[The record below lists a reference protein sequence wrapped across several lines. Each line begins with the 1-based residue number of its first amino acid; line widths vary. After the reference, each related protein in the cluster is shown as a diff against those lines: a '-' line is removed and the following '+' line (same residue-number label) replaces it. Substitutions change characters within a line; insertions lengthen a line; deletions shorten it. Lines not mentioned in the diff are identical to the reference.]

1 MMEAS
6 DLGTTNSE
14 FKALPGQLAFLFEGA
29 CGVPNPLII
38 INNTVGV
45 PQSSGESVD
54 IGQLTIGHVD
64 HWTANS
70 SDPPCL
76 LSRVISMRNQ
86 RWMIMCLPV
95 DQLLSLFQNS

>member
-1 MMEAS
+1 M
-6 DLGTTNSE
+6 
-14 FKALPGQLAFLFEGA
+14 FEGA
-29 CGVPNPLII
+29 CGVPDPLII

-70 SDPPCL
+70 SDPP
-76 LSRVISMRNQ
+76 M
-86 RWMIMCLPV
+86 PPFEGDFDEKPEV
-95 DQLLSLFQNS
+95 DDNVSASGPTLITIPKFIKSL